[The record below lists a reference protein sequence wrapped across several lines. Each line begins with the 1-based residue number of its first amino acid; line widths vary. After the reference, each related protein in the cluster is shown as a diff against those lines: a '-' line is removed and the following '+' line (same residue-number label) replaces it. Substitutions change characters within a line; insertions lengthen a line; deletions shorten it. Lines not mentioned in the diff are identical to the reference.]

1 MGPLCDWTTRWP
13 AAVQQAGGLDVA
25 LVLGGNWDIAGR
37 MIPSLGVWLTVGDP
51 AYDTWLEGELGGAA
65 DALHD
70 AGAARVVW
78 MTLPVERGTDNGDR
92 VDRFNALV
100 AEAAATR
107 PWLVIADYA
116 GFLEA
121 SGRDAELRP
130 DGVHLGNTDP
140 EAGAQQVSRLWLNDV
155 LRQAASS

>member
-1 MGPLCDWTTRWP
+1 
-13 AAVQQAGGLDVA
+13 
-25 LVLGGNWDIAGR
+25 
-37 MIPSLGVWLTVGDP
+37 
-51 AYDTWLEGELGGAA
+51 
-65 DALHD
+65 
-70 AGAARVVW
+70 

-130 DGVHLGNTDP
+130 DGVHLGNADP
-140 EAGAQQVSRLWLNDV
+140 DAGAQQVSRLWLNDV